1 MDIKF
6 ASKSRFLPELERLIR
21 SEPAR
26 LGAGGALCVG
36 LDDGGY
42 QGHIAVTID
51 AVDREYFGTDWSGN
65 DSTRFP
71 ARVKAAATALRNCN
85 VHGSFLITHDNGVLE
100 IKRI

>member
-6 ASKSRFLPELERLIR
+6 ATKSRFLPELEHLIR

-26 LGAGGALCVG
+26 LGVGGALCVG
-36 LDDGGY
+36 LNQGGY
-42 QGHIAVTID
+42 QGQITVTID
-51 AVDREYFGTDWSGN
+51 ADDMEYFGTDWSAN
-65 DSTRFP
+65 DPTRFP

-100 IKRI
+100 IKRV